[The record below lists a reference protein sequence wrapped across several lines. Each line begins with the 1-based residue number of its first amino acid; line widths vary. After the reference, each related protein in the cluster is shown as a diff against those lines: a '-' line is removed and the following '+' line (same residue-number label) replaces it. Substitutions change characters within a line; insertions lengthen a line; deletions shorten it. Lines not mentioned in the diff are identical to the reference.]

1 MVWRGKPE
9 NVLEDVES
17 AAFAYAIER
26 SISCPGPK
34 GIKAKLPFRA
44 GAHKKEPL
52 APQPGIARHVILAR
66 IGAHWLVPGDFGENI
81 GIPS

>member
-1 MVWRGKPE
+1 M
-9 NVLEDVES
+9 
-17 AAFAYAIER
+17 
-26 SISCPGPK
+26 
-34 GIKAKLPFRA
+34 PFRA

-81 GIPS
+81 RIPSQLVESKLYSNTIGI